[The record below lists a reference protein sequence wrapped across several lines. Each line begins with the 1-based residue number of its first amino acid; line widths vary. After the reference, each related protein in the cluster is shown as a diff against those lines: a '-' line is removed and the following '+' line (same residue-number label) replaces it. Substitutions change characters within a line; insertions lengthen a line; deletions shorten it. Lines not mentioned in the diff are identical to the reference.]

1 MAADQLME
9 ELLAAVQDCD
19 LQEIEA
25 CLDAGA
31 SVSSPGLIHECVS
44 TDDLQIVT
52 ALLSRGAQVNQRDA
66 DGRTPLHCAQS
77 RGVAEVLLRAGADVR
92 ARDANGLTPVEERR
106 AFGVRGLN
114 EVADFIASW
123 RGKTDLR
130 PRDMDEILKEES
142 AIRDEI
148 SRLQSAVSQ
157 MSTGI
162 DVVSPPSPD
171 DGHAETQDLP
181 TAASL
186 QREEYARARG
196 LPSTATWDQITAHD
210 AAQRRP
216 TVTKT
221 TSQSPTGA
229 RTAGETSPPAFHSRD
244 RLPRSPPPSE
254 RQVSGHELEYDFK
267 ETEASA
273 LSTGTGAKEDTSPFA
288 ARTEL
293 PRSPHRHNSSGSRS
307 FSEAFQAT
315 DEDRSSGAP
324 SAETEVHA
332 PDGFEPASFRTRST
346 SLQRSDSGGGSPGS
360 ARGIGP
366 PRSTRE
372 RERLLA
378 TVEALAATEAEVQ
391 ASVEEAEAAAAEA
404 EARSIAAAARA
415 DAARKR
421 ARLEARRAAAG
432 FGNGGPA
439 DTGGGLGHDS
449 SSSSRRQLGST
460 WPPPGRDRSGSGDGK
475 VMIPT
480 DLVELLRS
488 CTRSEVMLAAHRRI
502 SENEM
507 QRQNWHGEGKDAVL
521 GTYSAFFRFV
531 AQLTQLQ
538 RSSDQSTLWE
548 MLWQTVDSAL
558 PHLPRRTG
566 STDSGGRRQSDDY
579 KRSASMSYAVDGSDR
594 TGSFGESSRTG
605 SGGSDSGTSV
615 RSRSAID
622 DSSAARRAELRRL
635 TQNLVTSATDRT
647 AAALRESGLS
657 LGTFAAASPASATGR
672 SYSNAGGLGTTRA
685 SVDAVGIT
693 WRTPGGL
700 EYSISPPARTG
711 SSGSDGGSSR
721 QLTLG
726 GVTSPSSRLRSPPMI
741 SSAERVQRQ
750 HQRTQQHQEH
760 SSPDGSLSPPIERA
774 TAAVAASASAL
785 RSVSP
790 KHRRQS
796 LSQEQLPQAKIERQ
810 PVTPTPGKAWI
821 DIEETPLRPP
831 PTRDAA
837 NSSGYSAVIGGPN
850 DDPFAGPK
858 LRGPDAD
865 PTEEQRAGDGG
876 SSGGDDAD
884 GESISVSQLR
894 SNIQQHLDPS
904 SSPFDTDNGT
914 PGGYTTVPE
923 ESEQLSAKREKVLQ
937 IRRERELAKQ

>member
-1 MAADQLME
+1 MAAQQLVE

-31 SVSSPGLIHECVS
+31 SVSTPGLIHECVS

-77 RGVAEVLLRAGADVR
+77 RGVAEVLLRAGADVQ

-148 SRLQSAVSQ
+148 SRLQNAVSQ
-157 MSTGI
+157 MSTGG
-162 DVVSPPSPD
+162 DLVSPPSPED
-171 DGHAETQDLP
+171 EPAEAQGAT

-267 ETEASA
+267 ETEAAA
-273 LSTGTGAKEDTSPFA
+273 LSTDAGAREDTSPFA

-293 PRSPHRHNSSGSRS
+293 PRSPRRHNSTGSRS
-307 FSEAFQAT
+307 LSEAFQAN
-315 DEDRSSGAP
+315 DENRSSGPP
-324 SAETEVHA
+324 SGETEDHA
-332 PDGFEPASFRTRST
+332 RAPASFSTRST

-366 PRSTRE
+366 PRSPRE

-404 EARSIAAAARA
+404 EARSVAAAARA

-432 FGNGGPA
+432 SGYGGPA
-439 DTGGGLGHDS
+439 DTGGGPGRDS
-449 SSSSRRQLGST
+449 GNSRHLGST
-460 WPPPGRDRSGSGDGK
+460 WPPPGRERGGSGDGK
-475 VMIPT
+475 VMIPA

-502 SENEM
+502 SESEL
-507 QRQNWHGEGKDAVL
+507 QRQNWQGEGKDAVL

-538 RSSDQSTLWE
+538 RSSDQSALWE

-558 PHLPRRTG
+558 PQQPRRAG
-566 STDSGGRRQSDDY
+566 STEDGGRRQSDDY
-579 KRSASMSYAVDGSDR
+579 KRSPSMGYAVGGNDR
-594 TGSFGESSRTG
+594 TGSFGEYSRTG
-605 SGGSDSGTSV
+605 SGGSDSGV
-615 RSRSAID
+615 F
-622 DSSAARRAELRRL
+622 
-635 TQNLVTSATDRT
+635 TQNY
-647 AAALRESGLS
+647 
-657 LGTFAAASPASATGR
+657 GR
-672 SYSNAGGLGTTRA
+672 VFTL
-685 SVDAVGIT
+685 I
-693 WRTPGGL
+693 
-700 EYSISPPARTG
+700 
-711 SSGSDGGSSR
+711 
-721 QLTLG
+721 LT
-726 GVTSPSSRLRSPPMI
+726 
-741 SSAERVQRQ
+741 
-750 HQRTQQHQEH
+750 
-760 SSPDGSLSPPIERA
+760 
-774 TAAVAASASAL
+774 
-785 RSVSP
+785 
-790 KHRRQS
+790 
-796 LSQEQLPQAKIERQ
+796 
-810 PVTPTPGKAWI
+810 
-821 DIEETPLRPP
+821 
-831 PTRDAA
+831 
-837 NSSGYSAVIGGPN
+837 Y
-850 DDPFAGPK
+850 
-858 LRGPDAD
+858 
-865 PTEEQRAGDGG
+865 
-876 SSGGDDAD
+876 
-884 GESISVSQLR
+884 
-894 SNIQQHLDPS
+894 
-904 SSPFDTDNGT
+904 
-914 PGGYTTVPE
+914 
-923 ESEQLSAKREKVLQ
+923 
-937 IRRERELAKQ
+937 